1 MLKSLKQKIGSA
13 INDYDT
19 SVIYMINNID
29 AGGSLANV
37 RIPPGGR
44 LKSML
49 LFIRPGEAT
58 AEGKVTIIQEKKE
71 EEGKR
76 STTLGGSTFV
86 LKGLV
91 GKLTRKLKK
100 RKQQKQKD
108 KIVGKH
114 K

>member
-1 MLKSLKQKIGSA
+1 
-13 INDYDT
+13 
-19 SVIYMINNID
+19 
-29 AGGSLANV
+29 
-37 RIPPGGR
+37 
-44 LKSML
+44 ML

-58 AEGKVTIIQEKKE
+58 AEGKVTIIQEQKE

-76 STTLGGSTFV
+76 STTLGGGTFV

-91 GKLTRKLKK
+91 GKLTRELKK

-108 KIVGKH
+108 KRVGKH